1 MVMNCI
7 RTAKIAECLLCLS
20 RLVAPCN
27 LWSQL
32 KFSIIASL
40 QKARAA
46 HSKSNRT
53 VELEQSE
60 ADDEKYVYAYA
71 VQCSEL

>member
-7 RTAKIAECLLCLS
+7 RTAKIAECLVCLS

-32 KFSIIASL
+32 KFSILASL
-40 QKARAA
+40 QRARERATLG
-46 HSKSNRT
+46 KNKNKKT
-53 VELEQSE
+53 CEVEQSE
-60 ADDEKYVYAYA
+60 ADE
-71 VQCSEL
+71 EM